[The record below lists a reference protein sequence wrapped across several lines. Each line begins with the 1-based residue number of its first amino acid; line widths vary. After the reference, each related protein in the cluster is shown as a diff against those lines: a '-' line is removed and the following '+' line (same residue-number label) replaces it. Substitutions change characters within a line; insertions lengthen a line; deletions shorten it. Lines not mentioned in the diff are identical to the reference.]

1 MHTGGG
7 LKMQFS
13 FRNALTVVCIGIA
26 FFLVRTFCVQLL
38 PAFSYND
45 FIHLLNLPVGI
56 GLLATIIYGWIAIL
70 GIILGWIFCHVFGSE
85 YTFLECLYFG
95 FISGFTSYISVLI
108 WQWCFCINN
117 AFEGLTSRLLV
128 YLALIFAVIST
139 FFRSI
144 YIGSIDP
151 LESFPLIFL
160 ISIIGDLM
168 GAFANLYAIKGGMYL
183 YKQLVKK

>member
-1 MHTGGG
+1 
-7 LKMQFS
+7 MQFCV
-13 FRNALTVVCIGIA
+13 RDTLIIVCIGIT

-38 PAFSYND
+38 PAFSYNE
-45 FIHLLNLPVGI
+45 FIHLLNLPVSI

-70 GIILGWIFCHVFGSE
+70 GIILGWIFCHVFGGE

-95 FISGFTSYISVLI
+95 LISAFTSYISVLI
-108 WQWCFCINN
+108 WQWFFHINN

-128 YLALIFAVIST
+128 YLVLIFAVIST

-168 GAFANLYAIKGGMYL
+168 GSFTNLYAIKGGMYF
-183 YKQLVKK
+183 YKELLKK